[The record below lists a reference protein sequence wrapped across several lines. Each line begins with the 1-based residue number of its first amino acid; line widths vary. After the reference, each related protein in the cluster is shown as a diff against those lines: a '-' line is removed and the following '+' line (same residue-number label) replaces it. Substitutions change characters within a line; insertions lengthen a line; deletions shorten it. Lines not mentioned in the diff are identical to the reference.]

1 MNFHFLIP
9 GRIESLTGTLIYEKQ
24 ITEGLK
30 RKGHTVVIHS
40 LETDFPFASLQ
51 SNFAEQVLQNKT
63 SKSGNL
69 DSIILLQDGKFH
81 YQSTAALMIA
91 KRLSGLFPLFYCL
104 MIIPKFVRDG
114 IYSFIA
120 NHRYQW
126 FGKRSECWLPTK
138 ELNELFYE

>member
-1 MNFHFLIP
+1 MIKVLQHP
-9 GRIESLTGTLIYEKQ
+9 
-24 ITEGLK
+24 
-30 RKGHTVVIHS
+30 VILFDGVCNLCCGSVQFIIKHDKKK
-40 LETDFPFASLQ
+40 TFRFASLQ

-63 SKSGNL
+63 SKPGNL
-69 DSIILLQDGKFH
+69 DSIILLRDGKFH

-91 KRLSGLFPLFYCL
+91 KQLNGSFPLFYCL
-104 MIIPKFVRDG
+104 MIIPKFIRDG